1 MSIKIIIQ
9 PKKEC
14 TMRNKPKQ
22 QILKSLNRVGYSLI
36 TCFFVSASHADV
48 PNVVTDIAPT
58 HSLVSM
64 IMKSIGEPKLLIKAN
79 ENPHDYRLRPS
90 KAKALEQAD
99 IVFWIAS
106 GLTPSLMKTIPNIAT
121 RAESV
126 ELIKLEGTE
135 ILYMR
140 ENVAFAEEDH
150 GHSENHDEHDEHENV
165 DPHSW
170 LSINN
175 GMNWLDKIA
184 NKLSILDP
192 ENKNQY
198 QKNAQLAKLELS
210 QTGKKIEKM
219 LASKNDGNFLVYHDA
234 YQYFEKSFNISP
246 TGAVQLGDATDP
258 SPAELIVL
266 QNKVKELKIECVF
279 TNPQIDPRL
288 LGSIFNDLNL
298 EIGTL
303 DPFGIDLDIG
313 SNLYNKLLIKTATNI
328 ANCLKK

>member
-1 MSIKIIIQ
+1 MS
-9 PKKEC
+9 
-14 TMRNKPKQ
+14 NNSKQ
-22 QILKSLNRVGYSLI
+22 HVLKSMNRVVYSLI
-36 TCFFVSASHADV
+36 TCLFASASNADV

-64 IMKSIGEPKLLIKAN
+64 IMKGIGTPELLIKPN

-106 GLTPSLMKTIPNIAT
+106 GLTPSLVKTIPNIANS
-121 RAESV
+121 AESV

-140 ENVAFAEEDH
+140 ENVAFVEDDH
-150 GHSENHDEHDEHENV
+150 GHGAEHDEHDEHDEHRTV
-165 DPHSW
+165 DPHAW

-298 EIGTL
+298 EISIL
-303 DPFGIDLDIG
+303 DPIGIGLELG
-313 SNLYNKLLIKTATNI
+313 YNQYNNLLLEMGKNI
-328 ANCLKK
+328 AKCLKK

>member
-1 MSIKIIIQ
+1 MSH
-9 PKKEC
+9 
-14 TMRNKPKQ
+14 NSKQ
-22 QILKSLNRVGYSLI
+22 HVLKSMNRAVYSLI
-36 TCFFVSASHADV
+36 TCLFASASNADV

-64 IMKSIGEPKLLIKAN
+64 IMKGIGEPKLLVKPN

-106 GLTPSLMKTIPNIAT
+106 GLTPSLVKTIPNIANS
-121 RAESV
+121 AESV

-140 ENVAFAEEDH
+140 ENVAFVEDDH
-150 GHSENHDEHDEHENV
+150 GHGAEHDEHDEHDEHRTV
-165 DPHSW
+165 DPHAW

-175 GMNWLDKIA
+175 GLNWLDKIA

-192 ENKNQY
+192 KNKNQY

-219 LASKNDGNFLVYHDA
+219 LVSKNDGNFLVYHDA

-266 QNKVKELKIECVF
+266 QNKVKELKIQCVF

-298 EIGTL
+298 EISAL
-303 DPFGIDLDIG
+303 DPIGIGLELG
-313 SNLYNKLLIKTATNI
+313 YNQYNNLLLEMGKAI
-328 ANCLKK
+328 AKCLKK

>member
-1 MSIKIIIQ
+1 MS
-9 PKKEC
+9 
-14 TMRNKPKQ
+14 NNSKQ
-22 QILKSLNRVGYSLI
+22 HVLKSMNRAVYSLI
-36 TCFFVSASHADV
+36 TCLFASASNADV

-64 IMKSIGEPKLLIKAN
+64 IMKGIGEPKLLIKPN

-99 IVFWIAS
+99 IVFWISS
-106 GLTPSLMKTIPNIAT
+106 GLTPSLAKTIPNIANS
-121 RAESV
+121 AESV
-126 ELIKLEGTE
+126 ELIKLERTE

-150 GHSENHDEHDEHENV
+150 GHSENHDEHANV
-165 DPHSW
+165 DPHAW

-192 ENKNQY
+192 ENQNQY

-210 QTGKKIEKM
+210 QTGEKIEKM

-234 YQYFEKSFNISP
+234 YQYFEKSFNINA

>member
-1 MSIKIIIQ
+1 
-9 PKKEC
+9 
-14 TMRNKPKQ
+14 MRNKPKQ

-90 KAKALEQAD
+90 KAKALEQAN
-99 IVFWIAS
+99 IVFWISS
-106 GLTPSLMKTIPNIAT
+106 GLTPSLAKTIPNIANS
-121 RAESV
+121 AELV
-126 ELIKLEGTE
+126 ELIKLEGAE

-150 GHSENHDEHDEHENV
+150 GHSENHDEHDEHDEHENV
-165 DPHSW
+165 DPHAW

-192 ENKNQY
+192 ENQNQY

-210 QTGKKIEKM
+210 QTGEKIEKM

-234 YQYFEKSFNISP
+234 YQYFEKSFNINA

>member
-1 MSIKIIIQ
+1 
-9 PKKEC
+9 
-14 TMRNKPKQ
+14 MRNRPKQ

-36 TCFFVSASHADV
+36 TCFFVSTSYADV
-48 PNVVTDIAPT
+48 PDVVTDIAPT

-64 IMKSIGEPKLLIKAN
+64 IMKDIGEPKLLIKAN

-106 GLTPSLMKTIPNIAT
+106 DLTPSLVKTIPNIAT

-140 ENVAFAEEDH
+140 ESVAFAEEDH
-150 GHSENHDEHDEHENV
+150 GHGENHDEHDEHENV
-165 DPHSW
+165 DPHAW

-298 EIGTL
+298 EISTL
-303 DPFGIDLDIG
+303 DPIGIGLELG
-313 SNLYNKLLIKTATNI
+313 YNQYNNLLLEMGKTI
-328 ANCLKK
+328 AKCLKK

>member
-1 MSIKIIIQ
+1 
-9 PKKEC
+9 
-14 TMRNKPKQ
+14 MRNRPKQ

-36 TCFFVSASHADV
+36 TCFFVSASYADV
-48 PNVVTDIAPT
+48 PDVVTDIAPT

-64 IMKSIGEPKLLIKAN
+64 IMKDIGEPKLLIKAN

-106 GLTPSLMKTIPNIAT
+106 DLTPSLVKTIPNIAT

-140 ENVAFAEEDH
+140 ESVAFAEEDH
-150 GHSENHDEHDEHENV
+150 GHGENHDEHDEHENV
-165 DPHSW
+165 DPHAW

-192 ENKNQY
+192 ENKTQY

-298 EIGTL
+298 EISTL
-303 DPFGIDLDIG
+303 DPIGIGLELG
-313 SNLYNKLLIKTATNI
+313 YNQYNNLLLEMGKAI
-328 ANCLKK
+328 AKCLKK